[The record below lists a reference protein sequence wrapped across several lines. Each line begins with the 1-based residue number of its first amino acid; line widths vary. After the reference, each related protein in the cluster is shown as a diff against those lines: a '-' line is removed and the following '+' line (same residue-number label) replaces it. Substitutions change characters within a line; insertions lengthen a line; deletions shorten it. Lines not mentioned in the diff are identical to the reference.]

1 MLTSAGQKMK
11 DGKNWVRIYFER
23 GFWKKT
29 GGKNTVGR
37 VVEAGKGRVG
47 GTGVFSA
54 TRRSGE
60 RSGVGGMV
68 LLTTDKLRLI

>member
-1 MLTSAGQKMK
+1 MLTSADQKMK
-11 DGKNWVRIYFER
+11 DGKNRVRIYFER

-37 VVEAGKGRVG
+37 VVEAGKGQVG

-60 RSGVGGMV
+60 QSRVGGMV
-68 LLTTDKLRLI
+68 FTND